1 MLNMFNLLNL
11 LRQDEK
17 GAALVE
23 YGLLVG
29 LIAVICVAAV
39 TLLGQDVS
47 SAFST
52 IAAKLSAI

>member
-1 MLNMFNLLNL
+1 MFNLVNL

-29 LIAVICVAAV
+29 LIAVICVVAITA
-39 TLLGQDVS
+39 LGTEVS
-47 SAFST
+47 GAFSI
-52 IAAKLSAI
+52 IASDLKDI